1 MSDLSAIHHDPD
13 SEDSAFIHERPD
25 PLDTR
30 SRVGES
36 SELWLCIDL
45 PRLPVEALN
54 ADQTRPSVVV
64 QGKAVRVEVQAC
76 NRVAEASGI
85 RLGMSLE
92 AALSLQK
99 ELDIYERDPGAEQRK
114 LDRLA
119 DWSLGFSDRV
129 ALYGDHSVV
138 ISIWGSLRY
147 FGGLP
152 ALYRKVIVGLDE
164 LGCEHE
170 VAIAASPRA
179 AFWLALESTGRIV
192 QDPRQ
197 LASALHDLPVSMVAR
212 DERQLGRMQRSGIRT
227 LGDLMR
233 LPRDGVARRFGAS
246 TLQTLD
252 LALARRP
259 EAVSRYK
266 PAESF
271 LGERTFYL
279 PTRDLGL
286 VRPAARALL
295 EDLGRYLAGRQMATR
310 RFYCDLMRDSQ
321 GLIRIEVGCRHPAYK
336 AGQMM
341 LLLEEHLSRLQLETD
356 VTSIALSCVD
366 IQPLD
371 SQQAELFPERMSA
384 TRSCSGL
391 LDQLEARLGPG
402 VLKQL
407 SVCQDYRPERA
418 SLDTVSRAWCGI
430 PGLPP
435 RPFFLLENPEP
446 LDIHEGRP
454 CWHGPLDRLMPVER
468 IEQGWWDGCDIRRDY
483 CVAENPEGSRLW
495 IYHDRVFR
503 GWFLHG
509 LFA

>member
-1 MSDLSAIHHDPD
+1 
-13 SEDSAFIHERPD
+13 
-25 PLDTR
+25 
-30 SRVGES
+30 
-36 SELWLCIDL
+36 
-45 PRLPVEALN
+45 
-54 ADQTRPSVVV
+54 
-64 QGKAVRVEVQAC
+64 
-76 NRVAEASGI
+76 
-85 RLGMSLE
+85 
-92 AALSLQK
+92 
-99 ELDIYERDPGAEQRK
+99 
-114 LDRLA
+114 
-119 DWSLGFSDRV
+119 
-129 ALYGDHSVV
+129 
-138 ISIWGSLRY
+138 
-147 FGGLP
+147 
-152 ALYRKVIVGLDE
+152 
-164 LGCEHE
+164 
-170 VAIAASPRA
+170 
-179 AFWLALESTGRIV
+179 
-192 QDPRQ
+192 
-197 LASALHDLPVSMVAR
+197 
-212 DERQLGRMQRSGIRT
+212 
-227 LGDLMR
+227 
-233 LPRDGVARRFGAS
+233 
-246 TLQTLD
+246 
-252 LALARRP
+252 
-259 EAVSRYK
+259 
-266 PAESF
+266 
-271 LGERTFYL
+271 
-279 PTRDLGL
+279 
-286 VRPAARALL
+286 
-295 EDLGRYLAGRQMATR
+295 
-310 RFYCDLMRDSQ
+310 
-321 GLIRIEVGCRHPAYK
+321 
-336 AGQMM
+336 MM

-430 PGLPP
+430 PDLPS